1 MCVTAKDAKTLNLL
15 EAENKLAALPTSS
28 CLSKWRFL
36 FTTALLAVLLK
47 DNTLG
52 IQKHFL

>member
-47 DNTLG
+47 DNALG